1 MEYQREYFAMEAS
14 NQRARDHAAESSRK
28 LVKECGGAYDLKAST
43 HGYMVQVCNQ
53 RFPCPALV
61 FFYAKMGLHRYNFVQ
76 GTKFELSRVKKY
88 VMSTG
93 SAASSYYITLDA
105 IDPAAA
111 AAAAGALVT
120 FQTKVS
126 EHSFRKFILD
136 CHIAK
141 VRGETRDGKGFLMID
156 HSFPKCPLENPFETY
171 YLVRTMISFLHTITM
186 LHMFF
191 FSHLQVK
198 ESELQENAWVLLY
211 LQLAVATTHRYREA
225 KDFGLPNLEIL
236 DVAIDDEQGLYAK
249 NAVFYIRY
257 KDYLYKSNL
266 AQDLDRIAIVRRCF
280 DKATGCFSLVGQNLS
295 SHVVIP
301 NMPKIA
307 YEDTT
312 GCSTFNGHILS
323 PEPSTLGTSE
333 DHEAA
338 NHLAILSIDEATA
351 GDSMELDSSVCTT

>member
-1 MEYQREYFAMEAS
+1 
-14 NQRARDHAAESSRK
+14 
-28 LVKECGGAYDLKAST
+28 
-43 HGYMVQVCNQ
+43 
-53 RFPCPALV
+53 
-61 FFYAKMGLHRYNFVQ
+61 
-76 GTKFELSRVKKY
+76 
-88 VMSTG
+88 MSTG

-105 IDPAAA
+105 IDPAAGG
-111 AAAAGALVT
+111 GALVT
-120 FQTKVS
+120 FRTKVS
-126 EHSFRKFILD
+126 EQSFGKFILD

-156 HSFPKCPLENPFETY
+156 HSFPKCPPQNPFETY
-171 YLVRTMISFLHTITM
+171 YLV
-186 LHMFF
+186 
-191 FSHLQVK
+191 K
-198 ESELQENAWVLLY
+198 ESELAWILLY
-211 LQLAVATTHRYREA
+211 LQLAVATTHRKREV

-257 KDYLYKSNL
+257 KDYLYRSNL
-266 AQDLDRIAIVRRCF
+266 AHDLDRIAIVRRCF

-295 SHVVIP
+295 SHLVIP

-338 NHLAILSIDEATA
+338 NHLAILSILLILSIMRMGA
-351 GDSMELDSSVCTT
+351 

>member
-1 MEYQREYFAMEAS
+1 MRRS
-14 NQRARDHAAESSRK
+14 P
-28 LVKECGGAYDLKAST
+28 LGCGGAYDLKAST

-76 GTKFELSRVKKY
+76 GTKFELSRVKQY

-105 IDPAAA
+105 IDPA
-111 AAAAGALVT
+111 GALVT

-126 EHSFRKFILD
+126 EHSFGKFILD

-171 YLVRTMISFLHTITM
+171 YL
-186 LHMFF
+186 
-191 FSHLQVK
+191 VK

-266 AQDLDRIAIVRRCF
+266 AHDLDRIAIVRRCF

-295 SHVVIP
+295 SHVLIP
-301 NMPKIA
+301 NTPKIT

-323 PEPSTLGTSE
+323 PEPSTLVVTSE

-338 NHLAILSIDEATA
+338 NHLAILSIDEAAA
-351 GDSMELDSSVCTT
+351 GDSMELDSSLCTT